1 MAQTL
6 EPKVLYKISRKE
18 GNKLHPRAVLYLLI
32 FVPIHG
38 TSTAFLI
45 ALQISPDRTSD
56 TLQLNDRK
64 LKHKLTHS
72 THTMHTCT
80 HTCMHTHRC
89 THTHTQTH
97 TQHTHMQQTHMH
109 TYNTHTNRHKHL
121 NTHTHIHTNTHTHK
135 DRQTDRQTDRYIALR
150 ECFTISVS
158 YWVTQH
164 RPWLYCHP

>member
-18 GNKLHPRAVLYLLI
+18 GNKLHLRAVLYLLI

-72 THTMHTCT
+72 THTMHTRT
-80 HTCMHTHRC
+80 HTCMHTCTDTRTDTHMHTHRC

-97 TQHTHMQQTHMH
+97 THATNTHAHIQHSHKQAQTPKH
-109 TYNTHTNRHKHL
+109 TY
-121 NTHTHIHTNTHTHK
+121 THIHTNTHTHK
-135 DRQTDRQTDRYIALR
+135 ADRQTDTYIALR

-158 YWVTQH
+158 Y
-164 RPWLYCHP
+164 